1 MFCLLKGHT
10 MFRSSGKIFGT
21 ASVLAMAF
29 VTATAAQA
37 QDNTPPANGPVTTP
51 DAPTQAPPSGDVV
64 VTGTRTGS
72 KVADQPITAVTGD
85 SIVNQGF
92 TQIGQALTLQPQF
105 GVPANSTVGSQGSYG
120 AGQSFSNLYNLGSQ
134 RTLTLVNGSRFVSAA
149 ASSVF
154 GASVGTPVDLGQIA
168 PALVDRI
175 DVVSVGGAP
184 IYGSDAIAGTVNI
197 ILKKNF
203 EGIDVT
209 ASNGI
214 SEKGDGADSNVSLL
228 LGKNFSEGRGNITF
242 NAYYDHQDGMT
253 TAARYVTGSDAPFLG
268 KSTSSTGP
276 ANIAYF
282 GGRRFSVVS
291 TTGIPTAID
300 NIPFNGLS
308 AGGASDPIFG
318 APYQSITNAAGQA
331 LVFNST
337 GQLVPFNHGTVVGS
351 YSDEAGG
358 DGFRLRDFGNLLTD
372 SKRIQGVMLAH
383 YDFSDHFRFHVEG
396 WASRN
401 IASNKADQT
410 LYNTAL
416 FSGPGGAGL
425 PYANY
430 ALSSTNP
437 YLSAA
442 DQATIQASLAASGQP
457 TNQFYLAR
465 ANTDLFAGGFT
476 TRSSLARGVA
486 GVDGD
491 FAIGSHNF
499 TWEGTVTYG
508 QVNVTTSQVGLVWQN
523 IQNALNAVVGTN
535 GQITCAPGYT
545 NAPIATL
552 SSACSPLNI
561 FGTGNVSQA
570 ALNYIN
576 APAISRQ
583 VNKQFDAVIDIK
595 GSLVHL
601 PAGDLNAVIGGEIR
615 RESQAFDPGTFF
627 SGSYSQYAAIAPV
640 SGSYYTHEAFT
651 EVTVP
656 LLSPDMNI
664 PLLREVT
671 LHGAARYTDN
681 SLNGGFWS
689 YTGGGNW
696 SPIKGLTLRGN
707 YTRSFRAPSVTEA
720 FAPVA
725 TVFESGND
733 PCDSQFINGGT
744 SPATRAKNC
753 AAAGVP
759 AGFTSSISNATVQ
772 GLGGGNTK
780 LNNEIANSWTVGG
793 QYEAPFLP
801 GFVLTAD
808 YIHID
813 IKNEIVQP
821 GIQSIMQ
828 ACYDSPSYPNSP
840 FCSSF
845 TRDPTS
851 HQITN
856 FSDTFLNIASQNYRA
871 LQISGRYSLKLE
883 RLGLPEGAGQLNLS
897 SNYLHEF
904 KNQSVVGTGST
915 QYSLGAIGEPANA
928 VTSMIDWQTPR
939 FDWSWT
945 VVYNGPTKVN
955 PNNPASAYQYYGV
968 SPYWMANTS
977 FGVIVNDHFR
987 LRAIVNNPFNMGVT
1001 YAGPVPQFSSN
1012 KAWDAVFGRS
1022 YRISAEVKF

>member
-1 MFCLLKGHT
+1 MFVGTRKILGA
-10 MFRSSGKIFGT
+10 SS
-21 ASVLAMAF
+21 VMAMAF
-29 VTATAAQA
+29 TMAPAAHAQQSPAATATSDDAATATPQA
-37 QDNTPPANGPVTTP
+37 ETARPQA
-51 DAPTQAPPSGDVV
+51 APQGDIV
-64 VTGTRTGS
+64 VTGTRTGG
-72 KVADQPITAVTGD
+72 KVADQPVVAITGD
-85 SIVNQGF
+85 SITNQGF
-92 TQIGQALTLQPQF
+92 TQIGQALTNQPQF
-105 GVPANSTVGSQGSYG
+105 GVPANSTIGAQGSYG
-120 AGQSFSNLYNLGSQ
+120 AGQSFSNLYNLGAQ

-203 EGIDVT
+203 EGLDVT
-209 ASNGI
+209 GSNGI

-228 LGKNFSEGRGNITF
+228 VGKNFGDGRGNITF

-253 TAARYVTGSDAPFLG
+253 RAARFVTGSDAPFLG
-268 KSTSSTGP
+268 KSTSATGP
-276 ANIAYF
+276 QNIAYF
-282 GGRRFSVVS
+282 GGDRFSVVS

-308 AGGASDPIFG
+308 GGGAKDPLFG
-318 APYQSITNAAGQA
+318 SPFQTITNAAGQA
-331 LVFNST
+331 LFFNSA
-337 GQLVPFNHGTVVGS
+337 GQLVPFRHGTVVGS
-351 YSDEAGG
+351 FTDEAGG
-358 DGFRLRDFGNLLTD
+358 DGFRVGDYANLLTD
-372 SKRIQGVMLAH
+372 SKRIQGVMLGH
-383 YDFSDHFRFHVEG
+383 YDFSDHVRFHAEA

-401 IASNKADQT
+401 IATNTANQT

-430 ALSSTNP
+430 AVSSTNP

-442 DQATIQASLAASGQP
+442 DQATIQASLAAAGQP

-465 ANTDLFAGGFT
+465 ANTDLYAGAFS

-486 GVDGD
+486 GLDGD
-491 FAIGSHNF
+491 FKIGTHNF

-508 QVNVTTSQVGLVWQN
+508 QVNSTSNQVGLVWQN
-523 IQNALNAVVGTN
+523 IENALNAVVGAN
-535 GQITCAPGYT
+535 GQITCAPGYK
-545 NAPIATL
+545 NAAIATL
-552 SSACSPLNI
+552 SSTCAPLNI

-583 VNKQFDAVIDIK
+583 VNKQFDAIVDIK
-595 GSLVHL
+595 GSLAHL

-615 RESQAFDPGTFF
+615 RESQAFDPGAFF
-627 SGSYSQYAAIAPV
+627 AGTYSQYAAIAPV

-656 LLSPDMNI
+656 LLSPDMQI
-664 PLLREVT
+664 PLLRELT

-696 SPIKGLTLRGN
+696 SPLKGLTLRGN

-725 TVFESGND
+725 TTFEYGND
-733 PCDSQFINGGT
+733 PCDSQFINGG
-744 SPATRAKNC
+744 SNPATRAKNC
-753 AAAGVP
+753 TAAGVP
-759 AGFTSSISNATVQ
+759 AGFTSSIVNATVQ
-772 GLGGGNTK
+772 GLGGGNPK

-801 GFVLTAD
+801 GFVINAD

-821 GIQSIMQ
+821 GVQSIMQ

-840 FCSSF
+840 FCSSI
-845 TRDPTS
+845 TRDPNS

-871 LQISGRYSLKLE
+871 AQVSARYSLKLE
-883 RLGLPEGAGQLNLS
+883 NLGLPEGAGMLNLS

-904 KNQSVVGTGST
+904 KNQSVVGTGSV
-915 QYSLGAIGEPANA
+915 QYSLGSIGEPKDA
-928 VTSMIDWQTPR
+928 VTSMIDWQANR

-945 VVYNGPTKVN
+945 VIYNGPTKVN
-955 PNNPASAYQYYGV
+955 PNNPASNYQYYNV
-968 SPYWMANTS
+968 SSYWMANTS
-977 FGVIVNDHFR
+977 FGVMVNDHFR
-987 LRAIVNNPFNMGVT
+987 LRAIVNNPFNLGVT
-1001 YAGPVPQFSSN
+1001 YAGPVPQFSAN
-1012 KAWDAVFGRS
+1012 KNWDAVFGRA

>member
-1 MFCLLKGHT
+1 
-10 MFRSSGKIFGT
+10 
-21 ASVLAMAF
+21 MAF
-29 VTATAAQA
+29 VAATAAQA
-37 QDNTPPANGPVTTP
+37 QETQADTPPANGPVTTP
-51 DAPTQAPPSGDVV
+51 DTPRQAAQSGDVV

-120 AGQSFSNLYNLGSQ
+120 AGQSFSNLYNLGAQ

-149 ASSVF
+149 TSSVF

-203 EGIDVT
+203 EGIDLT
-209 ASNGI
+209 GSNGI

-228 LGKNFSEGRGNITF
+228 LGKNFADGRGNITF

-253 TAARYVTGSDAPFLG
+253 SAARFVTSADAPFLG
-268 KSTSSTGP
+268 RTTSSTGP
-276 ANIAYF
+276 SRIAYF
-282 GGRRFSVVS
+282 GGDRFSVVS
-291 TTGIPTAID
+291 NTGIPLALD
-300 NIPFNGLS
+300 NIPFNGTS
-308 AGGASDPIFG
+308 PGGAADPIFG
-318 APYQSITNAAGQA
+318 VPYQAITNGAGAAM
-331 LVFNST
+331 VFNRA
-337 GQLVPFNHGTVVGS
+337 GQLVPFQHGTVVGS
-351 YSDEAGG
+351 LTDEAGG
-358 DGFRLRDFGNLLTD
+358 DGFRVGDYGNLLTN
-372 SKRIQGVMLAH
+372 SQRIQGVLLGH
-383 YDFSDHFRFHVEG
+383 YDFSDHIRFHAEA

-401 IASNKADQT
+401 IATNTASQP

-416 FSGPGGAGL
+416 FSLPGGAGT
-425 PYANY
+425 PSGNY
-430 ALSSTNP
+430 VVSSTNP

-442 DQATIQASLAASGQP
+442 DQATIQTSLAAAGQP

-465 ANTDLFAGGFT
+465 ANTDLYDGAFT

-486 GVDGD
+486 GLDGD
-491 FAIGSHNF
+491 FAIGTHNF

-508 QVNVTTSQVGLVWQN
+508 QVNTTSSQPGLVWQN
-523 IQNALNAVVGTN
+523 IQNAVNAVVGAN

-552 SSACSPLNI
+552 SSSCAPLNI

-583 VNKQFDAVIDIK
+583 VNKQFDAIVDIK
-595 GSLVHL
+595 GTLAHL

-615 RESQAFDPGTFF
+615 RESQAFDPGAFF
-627 SGSYSQYAAIAPV
+627 AGTYSQYAAVAPV
-640 SGSYYTHEAFT
+640 QGSYYTHEAFT

-656 LLSPDMNI
+656 VLSPDMHI
-664 PLLREVT
+664 PLLRELT

-696 SPIKGLTLRGN
+696 SPFKGLTLRGN
-707 YTRSFRAPSVTEA
+707 YTRSFRAPSITEA
-720 FAPVA
+720 FAPIA
-725 TVFESGND
+725 TSFEYGND
-733 PCDSQFINGGT
+733 PCDPQFVNGGS

-759 AGFTSSISNATVQ
+759 TDPQKFTSLITNATVT
-772 GLGGGNTK
+772 GLAGGNPN
-780 LNNEIANSWTVGG
+780 LANEVANSWTVGG

-801 GFVLTAD
+801 GFVINAD

-851 HQITN
+851 HQITA
-856 FSDTFLNIASQNYRA
+856 FTDTFLNIASQNYRA
-871 LQISGRYSLKLE
+871 AQVSARYTLKLD

-915 QYSLGAIGEPANA
+915 QYALGAIGEPANA

-955 PNNPASAYQYYGV
+955 PNNPASNYQYYGV
-968 SPYWMANTS
+968 SPYWMVNTS
-977 FGVIVNDHFR
+977 MGVIVNDHFR
-987 LRAIVNNPFNMGVT
+987 LRAIVNNPFNLGVT
-1001 YAGPVPQFSSN
+1001 YAGPVPEFSTN